1 MFLSQYS
8 SARALKF
15 PDVSLYIGT
24 LSFLDKS
31 SLVLAEVTGKAIEET
46 AAVILRLYQD
56 RKNKCS
62 MPRIS
67 KRY

>member
-1 MFLSQYS
+1 MHQL
-8 SARALKF
+8 
-15 PDVSLYIGT
+15 
-24 LSFLDKS
+24 
-31 SLVLAEVTGKAIEET
+31 LVNLAHAMLITEVTGKAIEET
-46 AAVILRLYQD
+46 AAVVLRLYHD